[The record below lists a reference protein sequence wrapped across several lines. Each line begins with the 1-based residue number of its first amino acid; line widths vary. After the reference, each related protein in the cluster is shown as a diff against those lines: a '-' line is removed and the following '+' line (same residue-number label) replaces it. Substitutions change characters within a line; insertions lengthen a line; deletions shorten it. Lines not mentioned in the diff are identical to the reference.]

1 MQAELTLE
9 GRISKTIT
17 PPLNDMGYDLVKVV
31 MMGDDNR
38 KILQIMIE
46 RLDGVSISVDDC
58 EKSSRQISAILD
70 VEESGLGK
78 YNLEI
83 SSPGIDRPLVK
94 LRDFEKYVGFEIKLD
109 VIDKIDNKRKFR
121 GDIKKVEGDT
131 ITINTNVV
139 SIENPEGSQDFE
151 IDFNNVKSAKLVL
164 NDRLL
169 AMHKKSNI

>member
-1 MQAELTLE
+1 MHAELTLE
-9 GRISKTIT
+9 GRISEVIT
-17 PPLNDMGYDLVKVV
+17 PSLNDMGYDLVKVI
-31 MMGDDNR
+31 MIGDDNR

-46 RLDGVSISVDDC
+46 RLDGIAIGIDDC

-70 VEESGLGK
+70 VEEPELGK
-78 YNLEI
+78 YNLEV

-94 LRDFEKYVGFEIKLD
+94 LKDFEKYIGFEIKLD

-121 GDIKKVEGDT
+121 GDIKDVKENI
-131 ITINTNVV
+131 ITIDTNVV
-139 SIENPEGSQDFE
+139 SINKTGIDQEVD
-151 IDFNNVKSAKLVL
+151 IDFNNIKNAKLVL